1 MKLHLVLLLTGLS
14 MTLWGCRKNCGPSN
28 EPRLELSIVTTSA
41 VRLTEIYALQTVTT
55 APALTLPAST
65 SAPNRAY
72 WTLNLPLNLTADKTQ
87 YVLVSTARRDT
98 VMVNYRR
105 TFTYEDAECGYVVNI
120 LPRLTAAGQQV
131 ADSLTVQTT
140 TGTVNNLYFLPTTSR
155 TFFTR
160 SSDTG
165 IYLSLLWL

>member
-1 MKLHLVLLLTGLS
+1 MRYVSLVLTVSLVYLLS
-14 MTLWGCRKNCGPSN
+14 GCRKNCGPFD

-41 VRLTEIYALQTVTT
+41 VRLTEIYALRTVSM

-72 WTLNLPLNLTADKTQ
+72 WMLNLPLNLTADKTQ

-98 VMVNYRR
+98 VTVNYRR
-105 TFTYEDAECGYVVNI
+105 TFKYEDAECGYVVTV
-120 LPRLTAAGQQV
+120 LPRLTAAGQQM

-140 TGTVNNLYFLPTTSR
+140 TGTVNSLYFRPTASR
-155 TFFTR
+155 TFFTG

-165 IYLSLLWL
+165 IYLGLLWL